1 MRLIHTARVNWC
13 TRLLLPNMSG
23 VCLWRYR
30 TFSRRRHARP
40 LARSSWYVS
49 RQSVTV
55 DLQVTSRDITVR
67 RLRLSRRPAWL
78 RKKYI
83 VSRIC
88 VHNTLIVS
96 ICCNVG
102 TFDFWWS
109 IDFDGSS
116 KYVTHSTGY

>member
-1 MRLIHTARVNWC
+1 M
-13 TRLLLPNMSG
+13 
-23 VCLWRYR
+23 
-30 TFSRRRHARP
+30 
-40 LARSSWYVS
+40 
-49 RQSVTV
+49 
-55 DLQVTSRDITVR
+55 DLQVTSRDVTVR

-78 RKKYI
+78 RKTYFI

-88 VHNTLIVS
+88 VHNRPIVS